1 MVKKWLSVTERVYIR
16 LLNVKSNSNLTK
28 NSEFRRIWKLALLTL
43 LEEKIDP
50 INVCDSICFI
60 IKVK

>member
-1 MVKKWLSVTERVYIR
+1 VVKKWLSVTERVYIR